1 MTNID
6 LLPFWTLSDNN
17 PDLDENDIARD
28 TEEMMCRHDAVEDFV
43 LGKISGD
50 DLLGI
55 IDESGIDA
63 DEYLDSVLD
72 NLVFAMGKHYLP
84 CSSGILLP
92 I

>member
-1 MTNID
+1 MNID
-6 LLPFWTLSDNN
+6 LLPLWTFGDDN
-17 PDLDENDIARD
+17 PDLDQSDIARD
-28 TEEMMCRHDAVEDFV
+28 TDEMMRRNDAVEDFV

-72 NLVFAMGKHYLP
+72 NIVFAMGKHYLP
-84 CSSGILLP
+84 CNSGLLLP